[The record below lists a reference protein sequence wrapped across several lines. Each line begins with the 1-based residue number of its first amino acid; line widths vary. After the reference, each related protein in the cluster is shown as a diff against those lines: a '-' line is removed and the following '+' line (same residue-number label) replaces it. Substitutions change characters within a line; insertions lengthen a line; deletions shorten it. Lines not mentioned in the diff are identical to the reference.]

1 VFDEEADPAWDE
13 KNRLAALRSYRVLD
27 TPREPEFDELAQL
40 PERACAAPVA
50 LISLVEDRRQW
61 FKAEVGL
68 GLRETPLEQSV
79 CAKSLRERGLV
90 VIPDLTQDARF
101 ETNPLVTGEPRLRF
115 YAGARLETPDGL
127 PLGRLCV
134 LDYAPRDVA
143 PDQAFTLSALAPQV
157 MAQLQLRRAVAE
169 RDEALT
175 ASQRAEQR
183 QVLLVRELH
192 HRVRNSLAMVQSLL
206 GATAR
211 TARSGS
217 EFYRSFSARI
227 GSLAKTQTLLT
238 DDYWQTA
245 PLRELVLKE
254 LRPFAVDGEPRF
266 TISGPELELAADLAV
281 PLGMALHEL
290 ATNATRHGA
299 LAGAAGRV
307 EVTWDLRTH
316 EGVRTVRLDWRER
329 GGPPVQGAQR
339 EGFGTTLLRK
349 ILPMQVNAAV
359 EVRFE
364 GDGLACRIEAPL
376 VERRLVPEY

>member
-1 VFDEEADPAWDE
+1 
-13 KNRLAALRSYRVLD
+13 
-27 TPREPEFDELAQL
+27 
-40 PERACAAPVA
+40 
-50 LISLVEDRRQW
+50 
-61 FKAEVGL
+61 
-68 GLRETPLEQSV
+68 
-79 CAKSLRERGLV
+79 

-134 LDYAPRDVA
+134 LDYAPRDLA

-169 RDEALT
+169 RDEALA

-238 DDYWQTA
+238 DDYWQKA

-254 LRPFAVDGEPRF
+254 LRPFAVDASRVSRSADRSWSLRRIWPCRLEWRSTSLRPTPR
-266 TISGPELELAADLAV
+266 
-281 PLGMALHEL
+281 GMGL
-290 ATNATRHGA
+290 
-299 LAGAAGRV
+299 
-307 EVTWDLRTH
+307 
-316 EGVRTVRLDWRER
+316 WREQR
-329 GGPPVQGAQR
+329 GVSKSP
-339 EGFGTTLLRK
+339 GT
-349 ILPMQVNAAV
+349 
-359 EVRFE
+359 
-364 GDGLACRIEAPL
+364 
-376 VERRLVPEY
+376 